1 MMALQVAMDNISYT
15 EFEVGAEAQQ
25 RELVYNWLA
34 ANQGLRDSIPVLDS
48 FYLAQHATEIRLIQ
62 DADKAL
68 ALLTDSTTISNPSI
82 WQLKLIE
89 AKIANNNL
97 SNNTVFSTNAKWIN
111 EIKLQQLQFG
121 LDSITTLQWMQ
132 IENLANSCPYFDGD
146 AVYKAREI
154 IAFKKPANYY
164 NDLRICNTQG
174 YYKTSHQSSLELQL
188 KQLNAI
194 ANNNFNKGIKAEL
207 EEAFLYPNPTNNC
220 ININYKL
227 KQYETAQLLI
237 YDVLGVQ
244 LENFVINSQ
253 NELIGLNVS
262 DLRNGVYTYKFITSV
277 GNNYCGKFIF
287 E

>member
-1 MMALQVAMDNISYT
+1 MRALQVAMDNISYT
-15 EFEVGAEAQQ
+15 EFEAGAEAQQ

-48 FYLAQHATEIRLIQ
+48 FYLAQHATDIRLIQ
-62 DADKAL
+62 DADKAI
-68 ALLTDSTTISNPSI
+68 ALLTDSATISNPSV

-174 YYKTSHQSSLELQL
+174 YYKTNNQSSLDLQL
-188 KQLNAI
+188 KQLNEIVNAK
-194 ANNNFNKGIKAEL
+194 NNYGN
-207 EEAFLYPNPTNNC
+207 AFSNDGFIYPNPASREINLKYNLQKEETSELIIYNLLGEK
-220 ININYKL
+220 INIIKVKNEYEL
-227 KQYETAQLLI
+227 KRIDISNIFA
-237 YDVLGVQ
+237 
-244 LENFVINSQ
+244 
-253 NELIGLNVS
+253 GL
-262 DLRNGVYTYKFITSV
+262 YTYKFITQN
-277 GNNYCGKFIF
+277 GYTIIGKLEI